1 MQIIFPDTPLLFEN
15 DLPSVFLAGSIDMGK
30 AIDWQQ
36 SLCNELSKAQWNG
49 YVLNPR
55 RPDWDNSWEQHID
68 NIPFRKQVEWE
79 LEGLEK
85 ASLIVFYFAPES
97 KAPIT
102 LLELGLHA
110 KSGKCVVCCPEGF
123 WRKGNI
129 DIVCQKYQVLQV
141 EDMQGLLGAILQQTT
156 QA

>member
-1 MQIIFPDTPLLFEN
+1 MQIVFPDTPLLFEN

-30 AIDWQQ
+30 AIDWQK
-36 SLCNELSKAQWNG
+36 SLCEALTKAQWKG

-55 RPDWDNSWEQHID
+55 RLDWDSSWEQRID
-68 NIPFRKQVEWE
+68 NEPFRSQVTWE

-97 KAPIT
+97 QAPIT

-110 KSGKCVVCCPEGF
+110 KSGKCIVCCPEGF

-129 DIVCQKYQVLQV
+129 DIVCQKYKIPQV
-141 EDMQGLLGAILQQTT
+141 EHLQGLLEAILQM
-156 QA
+156 